1 MFDFAWSEIALIGV
15 VGLIFIGP
23 KDMPTAIRAVT
34 DILKKGRKLAG
45 EFQTHVDEMV
55 RDADLG
61 EARDSL
67 RQLRSMNIRGQ
78 VMKALDGDGT
88 LRRTLTDNPF
98 SPVPAASSSAIPG
111 AIPGPAPDISAS
123 GIEEPPASAEE
134 MLRRRNAPH
143 FVPDSFAES
152 VPDRFAE
159 PEEIPESDDPAP
171 GIIPPDAARRLRR
184 LRAAAPPPAFLPPGA
199 MRPHSGPY

>member
-34 DILKKGRKLAG
+34 DMLKKGRKLAG

-55 RDADLG
+55 READLG

-88 LRRTLTDNPF
+88 LRRTLSDNPF
-98 SPVPAASSSAIPG
+98 SPVPAAASSAIPG
-111 AIPGPAPDISAS
+111 AVPEIATG
-123 GIEEPPASAEE
+123 EEAASAEE
-134 MLRRRNAPH
+134 MLRLRNAPH
-143 FVPDSFAES
+143 FVPSGFPGTA
-152 VPDRFAE
+152 PDRL
-159 PEEIPESDDPAP
+159 PEDIRECDDPAP
-171 GIIPPDAARRLRR
+171 GIIPPATARRLRR

-199 MRPHSGPY
+199 MRPHSDPY